1 MKPQPSDHYQP
12 DNASGL
18 QQNHSLALASPAI
31 LLDTASAG
39 LGGCLCWTVVGWV
52 ACCYILSVEEEE
64 GALPPV
70 EMPKLVMELSPWE
83 HWVNELLKV
92 EYQRFLEEDLQL
104 QGLELYQLVGLD

>member
-1 MKPQPSDHYQP
+1 M
-12 DNASGL
+12 
-18 QQNHSLALASPAI
+18 
-31 LLDTASAG
+31 
-39 LGGCLCWTVVGWV
+39 GWV